1 MPTLHIHIDTY
12 HARPCSQGAKKLTCC
27 TRSLPERQHYSVKY
41 IVRNDSQD
49 AIAFEKL
56 TTFFP
61 SPQARKRSHQIH
73 KKNRHGPASH
83 DLQIKLKERDNKKFI
98 GLSTDAQ
105 LHKTQKFLAV
115 DFQSCNVARH
125 SCATMHREH

>member
-1 MPTLHIHIDTY
+1 MPYLADKG
-12 HARPCSQGAKKLTCC
+12 PKKLTRC
-27 TRSLPERQHYSVKY
+27 TRSLPERRHYSVKY

-49 AIAFEKL
+49 DDLLLSKSSQL
-56 TTFFP
+56 FFQVHGP
-61 SPQARKRSHQIH
+61 GNDRTKFT
-73 KKNRHGPASH
+73 KNRHGPASH
-83 DLQIKLKERDNKKFI
+83 DVQTKLKERDNKKYI

-125 SCATMHREH
+125 DYATMHREH